1 MKTWWESH
9 WVLSS
14 PHQSYLAGSPSP
26 RSGLGEGHF
35 QGETSRLDFGES
47 ENQRSPDCTSF
58 HRCLPQ
64 PFGHL
69 PGLLPCG
76 PAGLLQREP
85 GPWLFGECPSGRVE
99 GLVEIKF
106 CLAGPSPSP
115 CIPEARRPL
124 TSPSPTRSPRVW
136 RSQSRPKDK
145 PLLGE
150 KLRAHSGRA
159 SSAGELRRRPTEGS
173 QRVPP
178 ARSSPAAPTPGAQ
191 QPGQRLGPCRGLSP
205 PPPRKSRKPSA
216 RGGRSG
222 KGDLSAQASHPLRR
236 RARGASGGRGVPA
249 PPRRRLGPSPT
260 SALLF
265 RTPRPSRRGGA
276 GQGLPPPLAKPP
288 AGVRRF

>member
-1 MKTWWESH
+1 M
-9 WVLSS
+9 
-14 PHQSYLAGSPSP
+14 A
-26 RSGLGEGHF
+26 
-35 QGETSRLDFGES
+35 
-47 ENQRSPDCTSF
+47 QR
-58 HRCLPQ
+58 
-64 PFGHL
+64 
-69 PGLLPCG
+69 GLLH
-76 PAGLLQREP
+76 REP
-85 GPWLFGECPSGRVE
+85 GPWLFGECLSGRVE
-99 GLVEIKF
+99 GLVEVKF

-115 CIPEARRPL
+115 CIPEAGRPL

-249 PPRRRLGPSPT
+249 PPRRRLGPSPQR
-260 SALLF
+260 SALPDP
-265 RTPRPSRRGGA
+265 TAQPEGRRGAGA
-276 GQGLPPPLAKPP
+276 PSSPSQAPGRGAQVPDAPPPPAQPPPPRSLP
-288 AGVRRF
+288 AGCYSRWPGGVPSPAQPGS